1 MVHVVVGADFYGD
14 GVGALAARMAGN
26 FDIVLRF
33 GADSGA
39 LIHGVVNVVGDGAE
53 LDVLRLITDVREAV
67 SAGEVPSL
75 LVSERAR
82 LGAGIQVSQLYEE
95 GLSLPPD
102 LLTARE
108 LLRPYVGDAVKLV
121 ERTLRDG
128 GRVLLYGAGGA
139 LSDMSVEAFPPGSAA
154 GTLTAFGCLSAGL
167 PPTAPDAVTAV
178 FSAYAC
184 VPAGIDFVPELTDE
198 EGSRR
203 VGWLDTVAVRYGCRI
218 QGATEIVLTGLEVLE
233 GQREVKVCVGYALD
247 GETAETLPACARLR
261 WAQPVYAVLPGWS
274 GPLRGCPSWRELPE
288 GVRLY
293 ADFLE
298 KTIGL
303 RVAAVSV
310 GPAPD
315 DIIFQ

>member
-14 GVGALAARMAGN
+14 GVGALAARLAGN
-26 FDIVLRF
+26 FDVALRF
-33 GADSGA
+33 GSMSGA
-39 LIHGVVNVVGDGAE
+39 LLPGVVNVVGDGAE
-53 LDVLRLITDVREAV
+53 LDVFRLISEVREAV
-67 SAGEVPSL
+67 SAGEAPSL

-82 LGAGIQVSQLYEE
+82 LGAGIQVSQLYD
-95 GLSLPPD
+95 GDPALPPD
-102 LLTARE
+102 LLAARE

-128 GRVLLYGAGGA
+128 GRVMLYGVGGA
-139 LSDMSVEAFPPGSAA
+139 LSDMAVEAFPPGSAA

-184 VPAGIDFVPELTDE
+184 VPAGIDFVPELTDGE
-198 EGSRR
+198 EGRR
-203 VGWLDTVAVRYGCRI
+203 VGWLDTVAVGYGCRI

-233 GQREVKVCVGYALD
+233 GLSEVKVCVGYALD
-247 GETAETLPACARLR
+247 GETAAALPACAGLR
-261 WAQPVYAVLPGWS
+261 RAQPVYAVLPGWS
-274 GPLRGCPSWRELPE
+274 GPLRGCPSWRELPD

-293 ADFLE
+293 ADFVE
-298 KTIGL
+298 KTMGL